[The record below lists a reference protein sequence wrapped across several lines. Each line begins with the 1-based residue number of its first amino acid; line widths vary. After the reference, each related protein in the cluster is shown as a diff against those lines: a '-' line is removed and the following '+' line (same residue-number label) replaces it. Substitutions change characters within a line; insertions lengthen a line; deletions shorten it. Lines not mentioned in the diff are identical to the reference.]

1 MAASGDLRAILAA
14 AEDAARAA
22 GQALRKGGGAF
33 EGVERSEGR
42 DIKLNADRAAERLI
56 IDRLTALMPAPILS
70 EETGWTAEAGDKVW
84 VVDPLDGSANYNRN
98 IDLCSVSIAWVENGR
113 PVAGVIYEF
122 LSDRLYSG
130 AIGLGTRLNGEP
142 VSVAGHTRTQD
153 SILFTGLAINRD
165 FSAEALGA
173 FAAGFACWKKVRMI
187 GSAATS
193 LAYVARGAA
202 DAYFEDSIMFWDVAA
217 GCALVEAAGGR
228 VSIVGDS
235 MDKPVSVHADNGKLW
250 TL

>member
-1 MAASGDLRAILAA
+1 MADLAELRAVLAA

-22 GQALRKGGGAF
+22 GQALRDGGGEF

-42 DIKLNADRAAERLI
+42 DIKLNADRAAERII
-56 IDRLTALMPAPILS
+56 IDRLTALVPAPILS
-70 EETGWTAEAGDKVW
+70 EETGWTAAAGDKVW
-84 VVDPLDGSANYNRN
+84 VVDPLDGSANYNRD
-98 IDLCSVSIAWVENGR
+98 IALCSVSIAWVENGR

-130 AIGLGTRLNGEP
+130 AVGLGAWLNGKP
-142 VSVAGHTRTQD
+142 MSVADHARTED

-165 FSAEALGA
+165 FSAQALGD
-173 FAAGFACWKKVRMI
+173 FAAGFARWKKVRMI

-228 VSIVGDS
+228 FSIAGDS
-235 MDKPVSVHADNGKLW
+235 MDMPVCVHADNGKLW